1 MRCGDRAL
9 QFEVVYYVTKAD
21 YNLYADTQQRINLR
35 ILERFRAMEVSF
47 AAALPTS
54 VRLTGEPP
62 PRAQASGQ
70 QQLL

>member
-1 MRCGDRAL
+1 
-9 QFEVVYYVTKAD
+9 
-21 YNLYADTQQRINLR
+21 
-35 ILERFRAMEVSF
+35 MEVSF

-62 PRAQASGQ
+62 PRAADSGQ

>member
-1 MRCGDRAL
+1 MSWTGL
-9 QFEVVYYVTKAD
+9 LKTQFLDNDLGAW
-21 YNLYADTQQRINLR
+21 QQRTNLR

-62 PRAQASGQ
+62 PRAEAGGQ